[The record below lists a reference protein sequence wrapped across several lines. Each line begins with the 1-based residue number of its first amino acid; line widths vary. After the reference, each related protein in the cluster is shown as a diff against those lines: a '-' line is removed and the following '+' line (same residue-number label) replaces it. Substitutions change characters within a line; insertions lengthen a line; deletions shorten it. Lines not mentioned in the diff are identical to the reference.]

1 MQSGLV
7 VADDA
12 AARIARDGRGDRQE
26 KGERAVIVGLIVA
39 SEVGFWVVLL
49 GGLCVRYVLRKPRAG
64 AALLACVPLLD
75 VVLLAATVIDLRR
88 GAEPST
94 AHGLAAVYLGFSIAY
109 GHYMINWADG
119 RFAHRFAGG
128 PPPVKPPKYG
138 AARVRHE
145 WRLWRMTLIAAV
157 IAVAVLQM
165 CVWLIGDGDRSEPM
179 VAWQGQMGVVA
190 GIHLLIAVSYTVL
203 PPKEKK
209 QADEGEG
216 DRGRPPSLTK
226 S

>member
-1 MQSGLV
+1 M
-7 VADDA
+7 
-12 AARIARDGRGDRQE
+12 
-26 KGERAVIVGLIVA
+26 IVGLIVA

-75 VVLLAATVIDLRR
+75 VVLLVATVIDLRR

-94 AHGLAAVYLGFSIAY
+94 AHGLAAVYLGFSVAY
-109 GHYMINWADG
+109 GHYMITWADG

-138 AARVRHE
+138 VARVRHE
-145 WRLWRMTLIAAV
+145 WRLWRMTLIAAA

-165 CVWLIGDGDRSEPM
+165 CVWLIGDGDSTGSM
-179 VAWQGQMGVVA
+179 VAWQLQMLKVA
-190 GIHLLIAVSYTVL
+190 GIHLLIAVGYTVW
-203 PPKEKK
+203 PPKEKTR
-209 QADEGEG
+209 ADGS
-216 DRGRPPSLTK
+216 GRPWSLTK
-226 S
+226 R

>member
-1 MQSGLV
+1 MQSGFV

-12 AARIARDGRGDRQE
+12 TARTARDGREDGRE

-64 AALLACVPLLD
+64 AAVLACVPVLD
-75 VVLLAATVIDLRR
+75 LVLLTATVIDLRR

-94 AHGLAAVYLGFSIAY
+94 AHGLAAVYLGFSLAY
-109 GHYMINWADG
+109 GHYMITWADG

-165 CVWLIGDGDRSEPM
+165 CIWLIGDGDRTDSM
-179 VAWQGQMGVVA
+179 VAWQWQMARIA
-190 GIHLLIAVSYTVL
+190 GIHLLIAVYYTIW
-203 PPKEKK
+203 PPEEKK
-209 QADEGEG
+209 PADEG
-216 DRGRPPSLTK
+216 DRDQPRSLTK

>member
-12 AARIARDGRGDRQE
+12 AARIARDGRGDGRE

-75 VVLLAATVIDLRR
+75 VVLLTATVIDLRR

-145 WRLWRMTLIAAV
+145 WRLWRMTVIAAV
-157 IAVAVLQM
+157 IAVAVLQL
-165 CVWLIGDGDRSEPM
+165 CIWLIGDGDRGKPM
-179 VAWQGQMGVVA
+179 VAWQRQMLTVA
-190 GIHLLIAVSYTVL
+190 GIHLLVAVGYTVW

-209 QADEGEG
+209 RAGEG
-216 DRGRPPSLTK
+216 DRGRTRSLTK
-226 S
+226 P

>member
-75 VVLLAATVIDLRR
+75 VVLLTATVIDLRR

-94 AHGLAAVYLGFSIAY
+94 AHGLAAVYLGFSLAY

-165 CVWLIGDGDRSEPM
+165 CIWLIGDGDRSEPM
-179 VAWQGQMGVVA
+179 VAWQGQMLTVA
-190 GIHLLIAVSYTVL
+190 GIHLLVAVGYTVL

-209 QADEGEG
+209 RAGEG
-216 DRGRPPSLTK
+216 DRGRPRSLTER
-226 S
+226 

>member
-7 VADDA
+7 AADDA
-12 AARIARDGRGDRQE
+12 AARISRDGRGDGQE

-39 SEVGFWVVLL
+39 SEVGFWVMLL
-49 GGLCVRYVLRKPRAG
+49 AGLCVRYVLRKPRVG

-75 VVLLAATVIDLRR
+75 VVLLVATVVDLRR

-94 AHGLAAVYLGFSIAY
+94 AHGLAAVYLGFSVAY

-145 WRLWRMTLIAAV
+145 WRLWRMTLIAVA
-157 IAVAVLQM
+157 IAVTVLQV

-179 VAWQGQMGVVA
+179 VGWQRQMGMIA
-190 GIHLLIAVSYTVL
+190 GIHLLVAICYTVA
-203 PPKEKK
+203 PPKEKGGK
-209 QADEGEG
+209 KATG
-216 DRGRPPSLTK
+216 DQDRPRSLTK